1 MFDIGFTEI
10 LLIAVVA
17 ILVVGPKEFPVLMR
31 TVGRWMG
38 RARSVASEVRS
49 EFHRELAKTEE
60 LARRIERETEIAEL
74 HKVVDETRTTI
85 PLNAGP
91 GRQAGRRNGRRP
103 AARGRIQT
111 RWRPQ
116 VNTRPSRRCRCSL
129 I

>member
-74 HKVVDETRTTI
+74 HKVVDETRATI
-85 PLNAGP
+85 PINAP
-91 GRQAGRRNGRRP
+91 VKEEAPAQAGKPTGETGATGAASSP
-103 AARGRIQT
+103 AAGSKPDGHTQ
-111 RWRPQ
+111 
-116 VNTRPSRRCRCSL
+116 
-129 I
+129 